1 MRVAMA
7 TAPKLV
13 YAHITSDPEVRGG
26 KPCIEGTRLAVV
38 DIALLHMRG
47 YQPEE
52 MLNYYMRPLTLAQ
65 VHSALAYYYDHREE
79 IDRYFEES
87 EKAAAELEAERAA
100 FLKQPP
106 GA

>member
-1 MRVAMA
+1 MA

-13 YAHITSDPEVRGG
+13 YAHITRDPEVRGG
-26 KPCIEGTRLAVV
+26 KPCIDGTRLAVV

-65 VHSALAYYYDHREE
+65 VHSALAYYFDHREE
-79 IDRYFEES
+79 IDSYFEDS
-87 EKAAAELEAERAA
+87 EQAAAELEAERAA
-100 FLKQPP
+100 NLKQRP
-106 GA
+106 GV

>member
-1 MRVAMA
+1 MA

-13 YAHITSDPEVRGG
+13 YAHIARDPEVRGG

-52 MLNYYMRPLTLAQ
+52 MLNYYMRPLTLVQ
-65 VHSALAYYYDHREE
+65 VHSALAYYFDHREE
-79 IDRYFEES
+79 IESYFEES
-87 EKAAAELEAERAA
+87 EQAAAKLEAERTAP
-100 FLKQPP
+100 KQRP
-106 GA
+106 GV